1 MTQNNSAG
9 RGPRGEQRR
18 QRAGPASPAQR
29 PGPTLPRGQE
39 PTGGNPAGRA
49 QARRPP
55 RRPSPSNGDAHSP
68 AGPNGEVI
76 DRVETR
82 GPNPASL
89 PGAGSRSAS
98 AAVREQITADRPLR
112 SAGSAF
118 LCFLFSHRE
127 RGQETLDAAASRT
140 TRGRRG
146 LADDQTRAAT
156 APCASSATPPRGGG
170 QTEASGNHGLIPAA
184 ASRQAGCKEVA
195 RAGPRAPGQRAERI
209 HDKGH
214 SLGPGDRTG
223 SDWEGSAW
231 EEDLAILRKSVALE
245 SHLGEKKNAG

>member
-1 MTQNNSAG
+1 MSSAG
-9 RGPRGEQRR
+9 NAPARPAPLGVLARR
-18 QRAGPASPAQR
+18 SRVGRNRRAGTPRAGPRPADHPVGRHQATE
-29 PGPTLPRGQE
+29 TLTARRGQ
-39 PTGGNPAGRA
+39 T
-49 QARRPP
+49 ARSSTALKHVAR
-55 RRPSPSNGDAHSP
+55 
-68 AGPNGEVI
+68 
-76 DRVETR
+76 
-82 GPNPASL
+82 NPASL
-89 PGAGSRSAS
+89 PGAGSRS

-112 SAGSAF
+112 SAGSAS

-170 QTEASGNHGLIPAA
+170 QAEASGNHGLVPGA
-184 ASRQAGCKEVA
+184 ASRQAGCEEVA

-209 HDKGH
+209 RDKGH

>member
-1 MTQNNSAG
+1 MSSAG
-9 RGPRGEQRR
+9 NAPAPPAPLGVLARR
-18 QRAGPASPAQR
+18 SRVGRNRRAGTPRAGPRPADHPVGRHQATK
-29 PGPTLPRGQE
+29 TLTARRGQ
-39 PTGGNPAGRA
+39 T
-49 QARRPP
+49 ARSSTALKHVAR
-55 RRPSPSNGDAHSP
+55 
-68 AGPNGEVI
+68 
-76 DRVETR
+76 
-82 GPNPASL
+82 NPASL
-89 PGAGSRSAS
+89 PGAGSRS

-170 QTEASGNHGLIPAA
+170 QTEASGNHGLVPAA

>member
-1 MTQNNSAG
+1 MSSAG
-9 RGPRGEQRR
+9 NAPARPAPLGVLARR
-18 QRAGPASPAQR
+18 SRVGRNRRAGTPRAGPRPADHPVGRHQATEMLTAR
-29 PGPTLPRGQE
+29 RGQ
-39 PTGGNPAGRA
+39 T
-49 QARRPP
+49 ARSSTALKHVAR
-55 RRPSPSNGDAHSP
+55 
-68 AGPNGEVI
+68 
-76 DRVETR
+76 
-82 GPNPASL
+82 NPASL
-89 PGAGSRSAS
+89 PGAGSRS

-170 QTEASGNHGLIPAA
+170 QTEASGNHGLVPAA
-184 ASRQAGCKEVA
+184 ASRQAGCEEVA

>member
-18 QRAGPASPAQR
+18 QRAGPASPARR

-55 RRPSPSNGDAHSP
+55 RRPSPSNGDTA
-68 AGPNGEVI
+68 
-76 DRVETR
+76 RR
-82 GPNPASL
+82 GQTARSSTALKHVARNPASL
-89 PGAGSRSAS
+89 PGAGSRS

-170 QTEASGNHGLIPAA
+170 QTEASGNHGLVPGA
-184 ASRQAGCKEVA
+184 ASRQAGCEEVA

>member
-1 MTQNNSAG
+1 MSSAG
-9 RGPRGEQRR
+9 NAPARPAPLGVLARR
-18 QRAGPASPAQR
+18 SRVGRNRRAGTPRAGPRPADHPVGRHQATEMLTAR
-29 PGPTLPRGQE
+29 RGQ
-39 PTGGNPAGRA
+39 T
-49 QARRPP
+49 ARSSTALKHEAR
-55 RRPSPSNGDAHSP
+55 
-68 AGPNGEVI
+68 
-76 DRVETR
+76 
-82 GPNPASL
+82 NPASL
-89 PGAGSRSAS
+89 PGAGSRS

-184 ASRQAGCKEVA
+184 ASRQAGCEEVA

>member
-1 MTQNNSAG
+1 MSSAG
-9 RGPRGEQRR
+9 NAPARPAPLGVLARR
-18 QRAGPASPAQR
+18 SRVGRNRRAGTPRAGPRPADHPVGRHQATE
-29 PGPTLPRGQE
+29 TLTARRGQ
-39 PTGGNPAGRA
+39 T
-49 QARRPP
+49 ARSSTALKHVAR
-55 RRPSPSNGDAHSP
+55 
-68 AGPNGEVI
+68 
-76 DRVETR
+76 
-82 GPNPASL
+82 NPASL
-89 PGAGSRSAS
+89 PGAGSRS

-127 RGQETLDAAASRT
+127 RGQETLDATASRT

-170 QTEASGNHGLIPAA
+170 QAEASGNHGLIPAA

>member
-1 MTQNNSAG
+1 MSSAG
-9 RGPRGEQRR
+9 NAPARPAPLGVLARR
-18 QRAGPASPAQR
+18 SRVGRNRRAGTPRAGPRPADHPVGRHQATEMLTAR
-29 PGPTLPRGQE
+29 RGQ
-39 PTGGNPAGRA
+39 T
-49 QARRPP
+49 ARSSTALKHVAR
-55 RRPSPSNGDAHSP
+55 
-68 AGPNGEVI
+68 
-76 DRVETR
+76 
-82 GPNPASL
+82 NPASL
-89 PGAGSRSAS
+89 PGAGSRS

-146 LADDQTRAAT
+146 RADDQTRAAT

-170 QTEASGNHGLIPAA
+170 QTEASGNHGLVPAA
-184 ASRQAGCKEVA
+184 ASHQAGCEEVA
-195 RAGPRAPGQRAERI
+195 RAGPRAPGQRAERLR
-209 HDKGH
+209 DKGH

>member
-1 MTQNNSAG
+1 MSSAG
-9 RGPRGEQRR
+9 NAPARPAPLGVLARR
-18 QRAGPASPAQR
+18 SRVGRNRRAGTPRAGPRPADHPVGRHQATEMLTAR
-29 PGPTLPRGQE
+29 RGQ
-39 PTGGNPAGRA
+39 T
-49 QARRPP
+49 ARSSTALKHVAR
-55 RRPSPSNGDAHSP
+55 
-68 AGPNGEVI
+68 
-76 DRVETR
+76 
-82 GPNPASL
+82 NPASL
-89 PGAGSRSAS
+89 PGAGSRS

-112 SAGSAF
+112 SAGSAC

-146 LADDQTRAAT
+146 RADDQTRAAT

-184 ASRQAGCKEVA
+184 VSRQAGCKEVA

>member
-1 MTQNNSAG
+1 MSSAG
-9 RGPRGEQRR
+9 NAPARPAPLGVLARR
-18 QRAGPASPAQR
+18 SRVGRNRRAGTPRAGPRPADHPVGRHQATEMLTAR
-29 PGPTLPRGQE
+29 RGQ
-39 PTGGNPAGRA
+39 T
-49 QARRPP
+49 ARSSTALKHVAR
-55 RRPSPSNGDAHSP
+55 
-68 AGPNGEVI
+68 
-76 DRVETR
+76 
-82 GPNPASL
+82 NPASL
-89 PGAGSRSAS
+89 PGAGSRS

-195 RAGPRAPGQRAERI
+195 RAGPRAPGQRAERLR
-209 HDKGH
+209 DKGH

-231 EEDLAILRKSVALE
+231 EEDLAILRKSVALK

>member
-1 MTQNNSAG
+1 MSSAG
-9 RGPRGEQRR
+9 NAPARPAPLGVLARR
-18 QRAGPASPAQR
+18 SRVGRNRRAGTPRAGPRPADHPVGRHQATEMLTAR
-29 PGPTLPRGQE
+29 RGQ
-39 PTGGNPAGRA
+39 T
-49 QARRPP
+49 ARSSTALKHVAR
-55 RRPSPSNGDAHSP
+55 
-68 AGPNGEVI
+68 
-76 DRVETR
+76 
-82 GPNPASL
+82 NPASL
-89 PGAGSRSAS
+89 PGAGSRSA
-98 AAVREQITADRPLR
+98 AVREQITADCPLR

-170 QTEASGNHGLIPAA
+170 QTEASGNHGLVPAA
-184 ASRQAGCKEVA
+184 ASRQAGCEEVA
-195 RAGPRAPGQRAERI
+195 RAGPRAPGQRAERLR
-209 HDKGH
+209 DKGH

>member
-1 MTQNNSAG
+1 MSSAG
-9 RGPRGEQRR
+9 NAPARPAPLGVLARR
-18 QRAGPASPAQR
+18 SRVGRNRRAGTPRAGPRPADHPVGRHQATEMLTAR
-29 PGPTLPRGQE
+29 RGQ
-39 PTGGNPAGRA
+39 T
-49 QARRPP
+49 ARSSTALKHVAR
-55 RRPSPSNGDAHSP
+55 
-68 AGPNGEVI
+68 
-76 DRVETR
+76 
-82 GPNPASL
+82 NPASL
-89 PGAGSRSAS
+89 PGAGSRS

-112 SAGSAF
+112 SAGSAS

-170 QTEASGNHGLIPAA
+170 QTEASGNHGLVPAA
-184 ASRQAGCKEVA
+184 ASRQAGCEEVA
-195 RAGPRAPGQRAERI
+195 RAGPRAPGQRAERLR
-209 HDKGH
+209 DKGH

>member
-1 MTQNNSAG
+1 MSSAG
-9 RGPRGEQRR
+9 NAPARPAPLGVLARR
-18 QRAGPASPAQR
+18 SRVGRNRRAGTPRAGPRPADHPVGRHQATETLTAQR
-29 PGPTLPRGQE
+29 GQ
-39 PTGGNPAGRA
+39 T
-49 QARRPP
+49 ARSSTALKHVAR
-55 RRPSPSNGDAHSP
+55 
-68 AGPNGEVI
+68 
-76 DRVETR
+76 
-82 GPNPASL
+82 NPASL
-89 PGAGSRSAS
+89 PGAGSRS

-170 QTEASGNHGLIPAA
+170 QAEASGNHGLIPAA
-184 ASRQAGCKEVA
+184 ASRQAGCEEVA

>member
-1 MTQNNSAG
+1 MSSAG
-9 RGPRGEQRR
+9 NAPARPAPLGVLARR
-18 QRAGPASPAQR
+18 FRVGRNRRAGTPRAGPRPADHPVGRHQATEMLTAR
-29 PGPTLPRGQE
+29 RGQ
-39 PTGGNPAGRA
+39 T
-49 QARRPP
+49 ARSSTALKHVAR
-55 RRPSPSNGDAHSP
+55 
-68 AGPNGEVI
+68 
-76 DRVETR
+76 
-82 GPNPASL
+82 NPASL
-89 PGAGSRSAS
+89 PGAGSRS

-146 LADDQTRAAT
+146 RADDQTRAAT

-170 QTEASGNHGLIPAA
+170 QAEASGNHGLVPGA
-184 ASRQAGCKEVA
+184 ASRQAGCEEVA

>member
-1 MTQNNSAG
+1 MSSAG
-9 RGPRGEQRR
+9 NAPARPAPLGVLARR
-18 QRAGPASPAQR
+18 SRVGRNRRAGTPRAGPRPADHPVGRHQATEMLTAR
-29 PGPTLPRGQE
+29 RGQ
-39 PTGGNPAGRA
+39 T
-49 QARRPP
+49 ARSSTALKHVAR
-55 RRPSPSNGDAHSP
+55 
-68 AGPNGEVI
+68 
-76 DRVETR
+76 
-82 GPNPASL
+82 NPASL
-89 PGAGSRSAS
+89 PGAGSRS

-112 SAGSAF
+112 SAGSAS

-184 ASRQAGCKEVA
+184 ASRQAGCEEVA

>member
-1 MTQNNSAG
+1 MSSAG
-9 RGPRGEQRR
+9 NAPARPAPLGVLARR
-18 QRAGPASPAQR
+18 SRVGRNRRAGTPRAGPRPADHPVGRHQATEMLTAR
-29 PGPTLPRGQE
+29 RGQ
-39 PTGGNPAGRA
+39 T
-49 QARRPP
+49 ARSSTALKHVAR
-55 RRPSPSNGDAHSP
+55 
-68 AGPNGEVI
+68 
-76 DRVETR
+76 
-82 GPNPASL
+82 NPASL
-89 PGAGSRSAS
+89 PGAGSRS

>member
-1 MTQNNSAG
+1 MSSAG
-9 RGPRGEQRR
+9 NAPARPAPLGVLARR
-18 QRAGPASPAQR
+18 SRVGRNRRAGTPRAGPRPADHPVGRHQATEMLTAR
-29 PGPTLPRGQE
+29 RGQ
-39 PTGGNPAGRA
+39 T
-49 QARRPP
+49 ARSSTALKHVAR
-55 RRPSPSNGDAHSP
+55 
-68 AGPNGEVI
+68 
-76 DRVETR
+76 
-82 GPNPASL
+82 NPASL
-89 PGAGSRSAS
+89 PGAGSRS

-184 ASRQAGCKEVA
+184 ASRQAGCEEVA
-195 RAGPRAPGQRAERI
+195 RAGPRAPGQRAERLR
-209 HDKGH
+209 DKGH

>member
-1 MTQNNSAG
+1 MSSAG
-9 RGPRGEQRR
+9 NAPARPAPLGVLARR
-18 QRAGPASPAQR
+18 SRVGRNRRAGTRRAGPRPADHPVGRHQATEMLTAR
-29 PGPTLPRGQE
+29 RGQ
-39 PTGGNPAGRA
+39 T
-49 QARRPP
+49 ARSSTALKHVAR
-55 RRPSPSNGDAHSP
+55 
-68 AGPNGEVI
+68 
-76 DRVETR
+76 
-82 GPNPASL
+82 NPASL
-89 PGAGSRSAS
+89 PGAGSRS

-170 QTEASGNHGLIPAA
+170 QAEASGNHGLIPAA